1 MGEQKT
7 EGQPVKTRVII
18 LLNRFNEPGVD
29 QSCLNQKTLLADSD
43 EFYDTQKRA
52 VERSFNR
59 FSGGFHKVV
68 HFLEKEQVF
77 LDRITVDSFE
87 VYCPIGM
94 NELIYMADNYVLTEN
109 DILRFFPE
117 VAAASPIPV
126 SPSSE
131 ELALIC
137 ELADDITDSV
147 NCLPGDKPTELELN

>member
-1 MGEQKT
+1 MEEK
-7 EGQPVKTRVII
+7 QPVKTRVMI

-29 QSCLNQKTLLADSD
+29 QPCLNQKTLLADSD
-43 EFYDTQKRA
+43 EFYETQKMA

-77 LDRITVDSFE
+77 LGKIIVNSFE

-109 DILRFFPE
+109 DIARFFPE
-117 VAAASPIPV
+117 VPTISPITV
-126 SPSSE
+126 SPSNE
-131 ELALIC
+131 ELALVC
-137 ELADDITDSV
+137 ELAEDITESV
-147 NCLPGDKPTELELN
+147 NCLPGDKPTELDIN

>member
-1 MGEQKT
+1 MEEQKT

-18 LLNRFNEPGVD
+18 LLNRFSEPGVD
-29 QSCLNQKTLLADSD
+29 QTCLNQKTLLADSD
-43 EFYDTQKRA
+43 EFYETQKRA

-77 LDRITVDSFE
+77 LDRIVVDSFE

-94 NELIYMADNYVLTEN
+94 NELIYMADSYVLTEN

-117 VAAASPIPV
+117 IRTAAPISVA
-126 SPSSE
+126 PSND

-137 ELADDITDSV
+137 ELAEDISESV
-147 NCLPGDKPTELELN
+147 SCPPGDKPTELELN